1 QSLDKQNSLGPEG
14 LAKAAKSIPL
24 QRVGRP
30 EDIARVVAFLT
41 SVESSY
47 LTGQSLIVD
56 GGLTVRWPD

>member
-1 QSLDKQNSLGPEG
+1 
-14 LAKAAKSIPL
+14 L

-41 SVESSY
+41 SAESSY